1 MGTNSRFLNPL
12 ETVDKLNES
21 TLAMQLYWS
30 YQSVLA
36 CQESMWEEL
45 VDRMRNRP
53 GELNELG
60 WESDP
65 ELNELESRAGFEVL
79 IERYKR

>member
-1 MGTNSRFLNPL
+1 MGINSRFLNPL

-45 VDRMRNRP
+45 ADRMRNRP
-53 GELNELG
+53 SELKELG

-65 ELNELESRAGFEVL
+65 ELNELESRAKFDVL

>member
-1 MGTNSRFLNPL
+1 MGNNSRLLNPL

-53 GELNELG
+53 GELKELG

-65 ELNELESRAGFEVL
+65 ELNELESRAKFEVL